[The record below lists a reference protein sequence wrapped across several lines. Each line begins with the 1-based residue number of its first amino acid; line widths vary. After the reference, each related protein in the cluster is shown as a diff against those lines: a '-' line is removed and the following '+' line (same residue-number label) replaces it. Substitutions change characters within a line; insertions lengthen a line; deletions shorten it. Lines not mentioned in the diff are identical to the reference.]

1 VTAAG
6 VGRPARRARQAD
18 PAPRRST
25 GYRLPGLR
33 LARLYAASRRA
44 ATCLLVLAACAIAL
58 RAALHWLPR
67 AGAYAE
73 QIPLTIEA
81 GAAAVIGVTTG
92 SPFGDPER
100 ATGRWLPYLRLV
112 AAVALGGAA
121 FGALAAGSA
130 SQHLDGGTLGLLRDL
145 AGFTGLAFLAGAVL
159 GGALAWIGPIGY
171 LAITLPTLAGHW
183 TTPWLWP
190 DRPPHDRGAAICA
203 GLVFA
208 AGLAVV
214 TVRGARAWFR

>member
-1 VTAAG
+1 MTAAG
-6 VGRPARRARQAD
+6 IGHPARQAA
-18 PAPRRST
+18 PAPRLRAR
-25 GYRLPGLR
+25 YWLAGLR

-44 ATCLLVLAACAIAL
+44 ATCLLVLAACAVAL
-58 RAALHWLPR
+58 RTALHWLPR
-67 AGAYAE
+67 SGAFAL

-81 GAAAVIGVTTG
+81 GAAAVIGVTAG

-100 ATGRWLPYLRLV
+100 ATGRWLPYLRLAAALALAG
-112 AAVALGGAA
+112 AAV
-121 FGALAAGSA
+121 GALAAGSA
-130 SQHLDGGTLGLLRDL
+130 SEHLAGGALGLLRDL

-159 GGALAWIGPIGY
+159 GGALAWIGPIGC
-171 LAITLPTLAGHW
+171 LAVTLPALAGHW

-190 DRPPHDRGAAICA
+190 ARPPHDRGAAICA

-214 TVRGARAWFR
+214 TVRGARAWFRR

>member
-1 VTAAG
+1 VTAAQ
-6 VGRPARRARQAD
+6 VGNKARHAD
-18 PAPRRST
+18 PAPWQKT
-25 GYRLPGLR
+25 GYWLAGLR

-44 ATCLLVLAACAIAL
+44 ATCLLVLVACAIAL
-58 RAALHWLPR
+58 RTALHWLPR
-67 AGAYAE
+67 GGVYAE
-73 QIPLTIEA
+73 QIPITIEA

-112 AAVALGGAA
+112 AAMALAGAA

-130 SQHLDGGTLGLLRDL
+130 SQHLDGGTLSLLRDL
-145 AGFTGLAFLAGAVL
+145 AGFTGLAFLTGAVL
-159 GGALAWIGPIGY
+159 GGALAWIGPLGY
-171 LAITLPTLAGHW
+171 LAITLPALAGHW

-190 DRPPHDRGAAICA
+190 ARPPHDRGAAICA
-203 GLVFA
+203 GLVFT

>member
-1 VTAAG
+1 MTTAG
-6 VGRPARRARQAD
+6 VGRRARQAD
-18 PAPRRST
+18 PAPRQAT
-25 GYRLPGLR
+25 GSLLAGLR

-44 ATCLLVLAACAIAL
+44 ATCLLVLAPCAVAL
-58 RAALHWLPR
+58 RVALHWLPR
-67 AGAYAE
+67 NGVFAR
-73 QIPLTIEA
+73 QIPLIIEA
-81 GAAAVIGVTTG
+81 GIAAVIGVTAD
-92 SPFGDPER
+92 SPFGEPER
-100 ATGRWLPYLRLV
+100 AAGRWLPYLRL
-112 AAVALGGAA
+112 AAALALSGVA

-145 AGFTGLAFLAGAVL
+145 AGFVGLGFLTGAVL

-214 TVRGARAWFR
+214 TMRGARAWFR

>member
-1 VTAAG
+1 VTTAG
-6 VGRPARRARQAD
+6 VGRRARQAD
-18 PAPRRST
+18 PAPRQAT
-25 GYRLPGLR
+25 GSLLAGLR

-44 ATCLLVLAACAIAL
+44 ATCLLVLAACAVAL
-58 RAALHWLPR
+58 RVALHWLPR
-67 AGAYAE
+67 NGVFAR
-73 QIPLTIEA
+73 QIPLIIEA
-81 GAAAVIGVTTG
+81 GIAAVIGVTAD
-92 SPFGDPER
+92 SPFGEPER
-100 ATGRWLPYLRLV
+100 AAGRWLPYLRL
-112 AAVALGGAA
+112 AAALALSGAA

-130 SQHLDGGTLGLLRDL
+130 AQHLDGGTLGLLRDL
-145 AGFTGLAFLAGAVL
+145 AGFVGLGFLTGAVL

-214 TVRGARAWFR
+214 TMRGARAWFR